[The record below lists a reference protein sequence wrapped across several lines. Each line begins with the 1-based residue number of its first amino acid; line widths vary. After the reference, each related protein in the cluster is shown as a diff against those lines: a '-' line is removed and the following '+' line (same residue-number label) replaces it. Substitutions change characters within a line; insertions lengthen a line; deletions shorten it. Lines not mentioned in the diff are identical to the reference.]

1 MLLLLLGPER
11 LRAAIF
17 FRHRLE
23 IQLSIKNINLPNH
36 ATGGIRQPII
46 SFFSSNIQFM
56 NNPYL
61 ALLHT
66 SWTYAGRRRKTFVLV
81 YAMFLVAQ
89 LIAALHPL
97 LFGWFIG
104 TIQSDSAKVMQHTLL
119 FAAGYVGLK
128 FFEWTFHGP
137 ARLMERKLAFHL
149 SENFLREKY
158 HQTLHLTAKWHQ
170 DHHSGATINRIQKAY
185 DGLRSFF
192 DRGFMYAYTLIKFV
206 FSVAAILYFSP
217 LFGSIAVALGIIN
230 IWIISRFDKSF
241 IKTMKDVNE
250 REHEVTSNLF
260 DTLSNIRTV
269 ITLRLERS
277 MEQGLLYKVRAV
289 FHPFAKN
296 ARINEWKWFVAD
308 MLITVIY
315 CVVVAGFVYQH
326 WEPGNAFLI
335 APLVTLLGYV
345 NQFTSVFQNV
355 AGQYTAIIQSN
366 THVQGA
372 ASITDA
378 YEAQHRPDQPC
389 DFPAGWKQIEI
400 RNLYFSHRA
409 SYDDRFAPQ
418 SLHNLNLRIER
429 GKKIA
434 LIGESGS
441 GKSTLLSL
449 LRGLYMPEG
458 GAAFLVDG
466 KQYDFD
472 SLHDAVTL
480 FPQEPEIFENT
491 IAYNVT
497 LGLPFNNKAIMEVCD
512 SAHFSDVITQ
522 LPDGLQTDIR
532 EKGVNLSGGQ
542 KQRLALARGILASAD
557 SNLVL
562 LDEPTSSVDPRTEAQ
577 IYDRLFKTFADKAI
591 ISSIHRLHLLPQF
604 DYIYVLHQGRI
615 VAEGTF
621 QELIGESEPFQEL
634 WQHQKT
640 HAPA

>member
-1 MLLLLLGPER
+1 M
-11 LRAAIF
+11 
-17 FRHRLE
+17 
-23 IQLSIKNINLPNH
+23 K
-36 ATGGIRQPII
+36 
-46 SFFSSNIQFM
+46 
-56 NNPYL
+56 NPYIS
-61 ALLHT
+61 LLQT
-66 SWTYAGRRRKTFVLV
+66 SWKYAGHRRKTFVFIYTL
-81 YAMFLVAQ
+81 FFVAQ
-89 LIAALHPL
+89 IIAALHPL

-104 TIQSDSAKVMQHTLL
+104 KVQADSGKAMQHTLL
-119 FAAGYVGLK
+119 FVAGYVGLK
-128 FFEWTFHGP
+128 FFEWCFHGP
-137 ARLMERKLAFHL
+137 ARIMERTLAFQLSQNFL
-149 SENFLREKY
+149 SERY

-192 DRGFMYAYTLIKFV
+192 DRGFVYLYTLIKFV
-206 FSVAAILYFSP
+206 LSVGAILYFSP
-217 LFGSIAVALGIIN
+217 LFGSVAVVLGVLN
-230 IWIISRFDKSF
+230 IWIITRFDKSF
-241 IKTMKDVNE
+241 VKTLKEVNE

-277 MEQGLLYKVRAV
+277 MEGGLLHKVNAV
-289 FHPFAKN
+289 FQPFRRN

-308 MLITVIY
+308 MLITIIY

-326 WEPGNAFLI
+326 WEPGKAFLI
-335 APLVTLLGYV
+335 APLVMLLGYV

-355 AGQYTAIIQSN
+355 AGQYSAIIQYD
-366 THVQGA
+366 TYVQGA
-372 ASITDA
+372 EPITKA
-378 YEAQHRPDQPC
+378 YETQHRPDQPC
-389 DFPAGWKQIEI
+389 DVPGNWQCMEI
-400 RNLYFSHRA
+400 RNLHFSHRA
-409 SYDDRFAPQ
+409 SYDGAFAPQ

-449 LRGLYMPEG
+449 LRGLYMPEA
-458 GAAFLVDG
+458 GAAFTVDG
-466 KQYDFD
+466 KVYNFD
-472 SLHDAVTL
+472 CLNESVTL

-497 LGLPFNNKAIMEVCD
+497 LGLPFQEEEILKVCEE
-512 SAHFSDVITQ
+512 ARFLDVIRQ
-522 LPDGLQTDIR
+522 MPDGLQTDIR

-542 KQRLALARGILASAD
+542 KQRLALARGILASAE

-577 IYDRLFKTFADKAI
+577 IYDKLFKTFADKAI

-604 DYIYVLHQGRI
+604 DYIYVLNRGRI

-621 QELIGESEPFQEL
+621 QQLIGDSEPFQEM
-634 WQHQKT
+634 WDHQKSQ
-640 HAPA
+640 AVV

>member
-1 MLLLLLGPER
+1 M
-11 LRAAIF
+11 
-17 FRHRLE
+17 
-23 IQLSIKNINLPNH
+23 K
-36 ATGGIRQPII
+36 
-46 SFFSSNIQFM
+46 
-56 NNPYL
+56 NPYVS
-61 ALLHT
+61 LLQT
-66 SWTYAGRRRKTFVLV
+66 SWKYAGSRRKTFVLV
-81 YAMFLVAQ
+81 YAMFLIAQ
-89 LIAALHPL
+89 IIAALHPL

-104 TIQSDSAKVMQHTLL
+104 KVQADTGNVMQYTLL
-119 FAAGYVGLK
+119 FVAGYVGLK
-128 FFEWTFHGP
+128 FFEWCFHGP
-137 ARLMERKLAFHL
+137 ARIMERTLAFHL
-149 SENFLREKY
+149 SRNFLREKY

-192 DRGFMYAYTLIKFV
+192 DRGFMYSYTLIKFV
-206 FSVAAILYFSP
+206 FSVGAILYFSP
-217 LFGSIAVALGIIN
+217 LFGSIAVALGIVN
-230 IWIISRFDKSF
+230 IWVISRFDKSF
-241 IKTMKDVNE
+241 IKTLKEVTE
-250 REHEVTSNLF
+250 REHQVTSNLF

-277 MEQGLLYKVRAV
+277 MEQGLLHKVRAV
-289 FHPFAKN
+289 FRPFNKN

-326 WEPGNAFLI
+326 WEPGKVFLI
-335 APLVTLLGYV
+335 APLVMLLGYV

-366 THVQGA
+366 TYVQGA
-372 ASITDA
+372 EPITEA
-378 YEAQHRPDQPC
+378 YQAQHRPDQPC
-389 DFPAGWKQIEI
+389 GLPANWQCMEI
-400 RNLYFSHRA
+400 SNLHFSHRA
-409 SYDDRFAPQ
+409 SYDGTFAPQ
-418 SLHNLNLRIER
+418 SLHNLHLHIER

-449 LRGLYMPEG
+449 LRGLYLPEA
-458 GAAFLVDG
+458 GATFLVDG
-466 KQYDFD
+466 KRYDLD
-472 SLHDAVTL
+472 CLHESVTL

-497 LGLPFNNKAIMEVCD
+497 LGLPFGDEEILQVCEG
-512 SAHFSDVITQ
+512 AHFLDVIKQ
-522 LPDGLQTDIR
+522 MPDGLQTDIR

-542 KQRLALARGILASAD
+542 KQRLALARGILASAE

-577 IYDRLFKTFADKAI
+577 IYDKLFKAFADKAI

-604 DYIYVLHQGRI
+604 DYIYVLNRGRI

-621 QELIGESEPFQEL
+621 QQLIGDSESFREM
-634 WQHQKT
+634 WDHQKSQVV
-640 HAPA
+640 A